1 MRESGKTRGPA
12 STPVAWAWLL
22 PKGRAAGALGLALG
36 GGGAR
41 GLAHI
46 GVLKV
51 LEEAGIE
58 VDFVTGTSMGGLVAL
73 AWGAGMPAAAMEELA
88 RRTQVMRLFTLDKTG
103 LALAGTEKVGAL
115 ASRIAGVPNLEDLP
129 RRCAVV
135 AVDIN
140 SGARVTIASGSVEK
154 AVCATIAIPGVLSPV
169 PDGDRMLVDG
179 GILEP
184 IPVQAAYELG
194 ARRVVA
200 VDVTPNRDRPLAP
213 DAFHGMVPRQV
224 ASSLAFL
231 RLFGRSRHIDVIVKS
246 TEVQSRELLE
256 MRLAAV
262 PPTLLIR
269 PEVGLVLTDQFHRV
283 EECIA
288 AGEEAARAALPA
300 LLGKRS
306 A

>member
-1 MRESGKTRGPA
+1 MRSSGKAKGATPGPLPW
-12 STPVAWAWLL
+12 TWLL
-22 PKGRAAGALGLALG
+22 PKGKAAGSLGVALG

-51 LEEAGIE
+51 LEEAGVE

-88 RRTQVMRLFTLDKTG
+88 KRTQVMRLFTLDKTG

-115 ASRIAGVPNLEDLP
+115 AVRIAGVPNMEDLP
-129 RRCAVV
+129 RRCAVI

-140 SGARVTIASGSVEK
+140 AGVRVTIASGPVEK
-154 AVCATIAIPGVLSPV
+154 AVCATIAMPGVLSPV
-169 PDGDRMLVDG
+169 ADGERMLVDG

-194 ARRVVA
+194 ARRVLA
-200 VDVTPNRDRPLAP
+200 VDVTPQRDRPLAP
-213 DAFHGMVPRQV
+213 DAFRGMVPPQV
-224 ASSLAFL
+224 ASSLGFL
-231 RLFGRSRHIDVIVKS
+231 RLFGRSRHVDLIVKS
-246 TEVQSRELLE
+246 VEVQSREVLD

-262 PPTLLIR
+262 PPTWLIR

-283 EECIA
+283 EECVA
-288 AGEEAARAALPA
+288 AGERAARAALPA
-300 LLGKRS
+300 LLGSRT